1 MAVVQ
6 NYMQV
11 KSPAVVIYNV
21 IFKSFTNVKVSQDTA
36 VIVVPVPIKVDLS
49 KKIVC
54 ITSS

>member
-11 KSPAVVIYNV
+11 KSPAVVIYYV
-21 IFKSFTNVKVSQDTA
+21 IFKSFTNVTVSQDTA